1 MNWTMLPKTLLV
13 GVALGTLGTLGCAG
27 RSNAGDV
34 AMVQD
39 PRCAAVDDSISKYV
53 SEDALPAAQL
63 IGDDAIRLPLSGPAD
78 SVSVDFVVLPNGV
91 ADTSSVEIIGASD
104 PRLRRT
110 AVTFAARHRFTP
122 AQVSGCNVISRYS
135 LVTRSAGQQ

>member
-1 MNWTMLPKTLLV
+1 MLPRKLLV
-13 GVALGTLGTLGCAG
+13 GATLGVLGCAG

-39 PRCAAVDDSISKYV
+39 PRCAAVDDSLSKYV
-53 SEDALPAAQL
+53 SEDALPVARL
-63 IGDDAIRLPLSGPAD
+63 IGDDAMPIPLSRTAD
-78 SVSVDFVVLPNGV
+78 SVSVDFVVFPNGV
-91 ADTSSVEIIGASD
+91 ADTGSVEVIGASD
-104 PRLRRT
+104 PQLRRS

-135 LVTRSAGQQ
+135 LIMRSGGQQ

>member
-1 MNWTMLPKTLLV
+1 MTSTMLPKRVLV
-13 GVALGTLGTLGCAG
+13 AVAFGVLACAG
-27 RSNAGDV
+27 RSNVGDV
-34 AMVQD
+34 TMVQD

-63 IGDDAIRLPLSGPAD
+63 IGNDAMRLPIVRAAD

-91 ADTSSVEIIGASD
+91 ADTSSVEVIGASD
-104 PRLRRT
+104 PQLRRN

-122 AQVSGCNVISRYS
+122 AQVSGCSVISRYS
-135 LVTRSAGQQ
+135 LVTHSGGQQ